1 MIWTRKRLREVI
13 AAFEAENADYELQNA
28 ELQQIVVCLES
39 EQAHLRAENK
49 KLIGLLFQMTKN
61 G

>member
-13 AAFEAENADYELQNA
+13 AGFELENA
-28 ELQQIVVCLES
+28 ELQTAVDCLEN

-61 G
+61 D